1 MLMVTSMKSRLSVQ
15 SAGKRRAQPVGEESP
30 RRSIFMWNGSD
41 QPIHI
46 IDVWVPEERINW
58 ATPFSSPT
66 LDEAITLANQNQGG
80 LAAGVISG
88 SLARAMRVAGRLR
101 QGMVHVND
109 QTVNDE
115 CVNPFGGP
123 GIAGNGT
130 SVGGPAD
137 WEEYTQWKWI
147 TVKEQATPYPF

>member
-1 MLMVTSMKSRLSVQ
+1 PTVLSGVRP
-15 SAGKRRAQPVGEESP
+15 GMRVFDEEIFGPVASVITVDSEE
-30 RRSIFMWNGSD
+30 
-41 QPIHI
+41 
-46 IDVWVPEERINW
+46 
-58 ATPFSSPT
+58 
-66 LDEAITLANQNQGG
+66 EAITLANQNQGG

-123 GIAGNGT
+123 GI
-130 SVGGPAD
+130 
-137 WEEYTQWKWI
+137 
-147 TVKEQATPYPF
+147 